1 MKFRFAIRE
10 CHTNVLG
17 WVPRMFARPRKSLF
31 AEGYNVPDVRLL
43 APPDAMICAP
53 SDPHF
58 PDGYFDILSCGV
70 ILKSLGRSE
79 LGPNSKINVLLEPP
93 PLKKKLFLPARP
105 V

>member
-1 MKFRFAIRE
+1 M
-10 CHTNVLG
+10 
-17 WVPRMFARPRKSLF
+17 PDARI
-31 AEGYNVPDVRLL
+31 L

-93 PLKKKLFLPARP
+93 PLSVQNECNNEPDHVF
-105 V
+105 VW

>member
-1 MKFRFAIRE
+1 
-10 CHTNVLG
+10 
-17 WVPRMFARPRKSLF
+17 MFARSRKSLF
-31 AEGYNVPDVRLL
+31 AEGSNVPDVRIL

-58 PDGYFDILSCGV
+58 HDAYFDILSCGV

-93 PLKKKLFLPARP
+93 PLSRKLFY
-105 V
+105 

>member
-1 MKFRFAIRE
+1 
-10 CHTNVLG
+10 
-17 WVPRMFARPRKSLF
+17 MFARPRKSLF
-31 AEGYNVPDVRLL
+31 SEGSNVPDVRIL

-58 PDGYFDILSCGV
+58 HDAYFDILSCGV

-93 PLKKKLFLPARP
+93 PLSEHSYVVLKPNSWDNR
-105 V
+105 